1 MKKQKIRIVLRSNDY
16 KHLDKA
22 TKEVV
27 RTAKRAGARA
37 GGPVPLPR
45 RQKCFTVLRS
55 PNNDKKSREQFE
67 IITYKRLVDIEMFNG
82 SGASSDSVEKT
93 MQALMKLHISGIVD
107 VEVK

>member
-37 GGPVPLPR
+37 GGPVPLPQ

-67 IITYKRLVDIEMFNG
+67 IVTYKRLVDIEMFNG
-82 SGASSDSVEKT
+82 GTNDGVEKT